1 MLKSV
6 AYIAGGALL
15 AALLIPDFAGRL
27 LDRRPSTA
35 LVQPTNA
42 TVADSQEAD
51 TGRVARISADRSGHY
66 VSEIQ
71 VNGRALN
78 AIVDTGASLV
88 TLRYEDARA
97 LGVVFPGDKFDIS
110 IRTANG
116 DGRARRVTLR
126 SVRLG
131 TITFNDVDAL
141 VVEEGALRTNL
152 LGLSFLRRLS
162 RYEVRGSTLVLE
174 R

>member
-1 MLKSV
+1 MLKSMLYVV
-6 AYIAGGALL
+6 AAVLL

-27 LDRRPSTA
+27 FEKRTG
-35 LVQPTNA
+35 A
-42 TVADSQEAD
+42 TVQSPVATAPESERMDA
-51 TGRVARISADRSGHY
+51 GYVARIAADRSGHY

-71 VNGRALN
+71 VNGRAVT

-97 LGVVFPGDKFDIS
+97 LGVVLPGDKFDIS

-116 DGRARRVTLR
+116 DGRARRVVLR

-131 TITFNDVDAL
+131 AITFNDVDAL

-152 LGLSFLRRLS
+152 LGLSFLRRLT